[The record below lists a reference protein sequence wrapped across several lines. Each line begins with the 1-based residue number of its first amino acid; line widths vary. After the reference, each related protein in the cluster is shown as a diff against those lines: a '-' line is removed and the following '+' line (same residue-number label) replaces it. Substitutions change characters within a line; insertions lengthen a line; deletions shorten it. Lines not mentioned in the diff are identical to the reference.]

1 MQYSFENKNPLW
13 HIHEGL
19 VLRTNQIV
27 VDEEIINVYPTNDG
41 RMWYYDKSGKVVIVE

>member
-1 MQYSFENKNPLW
+1 MQYSFDNKNPLW

-19 VLRTNQIV
+19 VPRTNQIV

-41 RMWYYDKSGKVVIVE
+41 RMWYYDKSGKVVFVE